1 MRGSP
6 TGKCTD
12 LRRDNAKTASARR
25 ISLSLSLCLSEFV
38 VSRIIVHFFLDE
50 RRRSRLFVSPKLA
63 RAFRQEQRL
72 LFRNWAN

>member
-1 MRGSP
+1 MYGFAERQCENRLGE
-6 TGKCTD
+6 TH
-12 LRRDNAKTASARR
+12 L
-25 ISLSLSLCLSEFV
+25 SLSLSLCLSEFV